1 MLAANPVDKTPARAP
16 ACHVQR
22 APRWACD
29 FSVRITDENDSELIG
44 RLANISDGGFMAEC
58 ERKVRLGSMVEV
70 IIPDRGPVRA
80 EVRWAVGWRFGAKIV
95 SC

>member
-1 MLAANPVDKTPARAP
+1 MSPARAK

-22 APRWACD
+22 EPRWACN
-29 FSVRITDENDSELIG
+29 FAVRITDDNGSELIG

-70 IIPDRGPVRA
+70 DIPERGIVRA

-95 SC
+95 SR